1 MVEGKGGDDRSMGEI
16 LASIRKIV
24 SDEESTRRVAEEGR
38 REAEAGAGAGVFVL
52 TGDMRAGAAHQAAPT
67 LDLATATP
75 LKIGEPVEAAPVDFA
90 EPAGLSEEEVEEIVR
105 RVVRE
110 ELQGPIGQQIS
121 RKVKALIRQ
130 EVAKALG
137 EEESLI

>member
-1 MVEGKGGDDRSMGEI
+1 MGEI

-24 SDEESTRRVAEEGR
+24 SDEESTRRMAEEER
-38 REAEAGAGAGVFVL
+38 LKAERSGDAEVFVL
-52 TGDMRAGAAHQAAPT
+52 TGDMRSAQPEAALRLDAPAEPLT
-67 LDLATATP
+67 L
-75 LKIGEPVEAAPVDFA
+75 GEPDAMRQAPVDF
-90 EPAGLSEEEVEEIVR
+90 PPSAGLSADEVEDIVR

-130 EVAKALG
+130 EVAKAIG
-137 EEESLI
+137 EEEPLI